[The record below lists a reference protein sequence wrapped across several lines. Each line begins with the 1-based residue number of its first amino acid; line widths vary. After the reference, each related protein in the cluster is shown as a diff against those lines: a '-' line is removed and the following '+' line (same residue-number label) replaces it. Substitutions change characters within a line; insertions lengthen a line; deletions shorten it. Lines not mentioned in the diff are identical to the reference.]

1 MAEPAGSVR
10 ARSVELM
17 RRRKDPNYVPAE
29 RDASASPSPSF
40 RGGSAAAA
48 TKALLT
54 RRSADGFR
62 SPNRA
67 SPSDVFAGARR
78 SLAAQ
83 ALPSGRTRLT
93 RPHFALGDLHDRI
106 ARARGVID
114 AAEHTNSS
122 AFGRGRS
129 PERDGGVTVDS
140 ESREGS
146 DYRSASP
153 PSPRAMATIPPQR
166 DEPTS
171 PVDYLDGSGLAAR
184 ARSLAEHRTTPPRD
198 RSERRRAGGGSK
210 DEGGT
215 FGQEVVAVL
224 DADGDGG
231 VDEAE
236 LRAGIA
242 AGKMSSA
249 LGTKEDAGRTAR
261 EVFDRFDENG
271 DGVLD
276 EDELEQMA
284 QMVATERSLDG
295 SPAEWH
301 RGKDAA
307 FNVHARARPARDD
320 SNERRIMAEKARQA
334 REELAELNEEIEEVA
349 AAVGGPL
356 EMPTR
361 RFEKDGRSLHSQ
373 AEALNDEL
381 TNSSAWTA
389 PVPAPS
395 SWETSPRQRPKARL
409 SRAQSPGKALLSR
422 MQGLVVSRATPGG
435 TASPRP
441 GSPARSPSRSPS
453 RSRAAGGGYGPVV
466 VDISAAGWQ
475 QVLPVD
481 GVGDSYYWHR
491 PTDTVRW
498 DRPSAKE
505 SMPVV
510 PSADNPALA
519 SADADTPATP
529 GGEGTS
535 QTSTPAN
542 SLFLSTILHLLSSSI
557 CCQSCGSPFLCRSD
571 VLPAA
576 SRCSVDAVNSRGGP
590 GREDPHR
597 PAAPAPATHLPLR
610 RPIRPRLRA
619 RSPVTHRPRRG
630 PAAGLAP
637 TIAAALR
644 LRRPR
649 SDRRGRR
656 LPGPAGG
663 FTSPAL
669 RQPGT
674 PAPPRA
680 WQPGGLADGG
690 GARGF
695 EFALRCRGVCGAAAG
710 ALAWTGRPFRESRP
724 LSPCP
729 APSVS
734 SSCLCVLRLTCGV
747 CAQSLPPASPGRA
760 TSRGDGGPGTP
771 LTHRSSSRVRSRS
784 AQPSASATSL
794 PLRAFPD
801 LCRAATLRSF

>member
-1 MAEPAGSVR
+1 MAEAAGSVR

-529 GGEGTS
+529 GGEGTP
-535 QTSTPAN
+535 QLNT
-542 SLFLSTILHLLSSSI
+542 
-557 CCQSCGSPFLCRSD
+557 
-571 VLPAA
+571 
-576 SRCSVDAVNSRGGP
+576 
-590 GREDPHR
+590 
-597 PAAPAPATHLPLR
+597 
-610 RPIRPRLRA
+610 
-619 RSPVTHRPRRG
+619 
-630 PAAGLAP
+630 
-637 TIAAALR
+637 
-644 LRRPR
+644 
-649 SDRRGRR
+649 
-656 LPGPAGG
+656 
-663 FTSPAL
+663 
-669 RQPGT
+669 
-674 PAPPRA
+674 
-680 WQPGGLADGG
+680 
-690 GARGF
+690 
-695 EFALRCRGVCGAAAG
+695 
-710 ALAWTGRPFRESRP
+710 RP
-724 LSPCP
+724 LSLSLDNSSP
-729 APSVS
+729 AVVIYLLS
-734 SSCLCVLRLTCGV
+734 VLRLPF
-747 CAQSLPPASPGRA
+747 SLP
-760 TSRGDGGPGTP
+760 
-771 LTHRSSSRVRSRS
+771 
-784 AQPSASATSL
+784 
-794 PLRAFPD
+794 F
-801 LCRAATLRSF
+801 